1 MKISIIQL
9 DIVWNNPLQ
18 NISKVEEIIKQQPNS
33 DLYVLP
39 EMWATGFAT

>member
-18 NISKVEEIIKQQPNS
+18 NISKVEEIIKQQSIS

-39 EMWATGFAT
+39 EM

>member
-1 MKISIIQL
+1 MKITVIQL

-18 NISKVEEIIKQQPNS
+18 NVLKVEEIIKRQLDS

-39 EMWATGFAT
+39 EYSRRGIK